1 MPKFNFFLLNMVYY
15 FLILFFAYT
24 AMNKLMG
31 FQSFQTNL
39 LKTGLF
45 SNKIIPIFATFVI
58 ILELGVLVLLIFFKS
73 IGTRALLIML
83 LLFTIYISFLNV
95 LGRYEVCGCGG
106 VLNGLK
112 FQYHLLINILL
123 IALTIILLIN
133 QKKQSNEA

>member
-1 MPKFNFFLLNMVYY
+1 
-15 FLILFFAYT
+15 
-24 AMNKLMG
+24 MNKLMG